1 MQRPL
6 AVAVPALDRRLG
18 RVRPPVVLEVEL
30 ADDRREVGR
39 LSLEGLEELVGR
51 DHRRARH
58 ALEIAHPPE
67 RLQHLG
73 RRPAAAVAVAE
84 HEQAATRAVVIL
96 VVARAPA
103 KLLDLGGRVVGVGR
117 REVGEHLGA
126 VDPLPHER
134 VVRRRVEPV
143 PRELLCE
150 EAPDPGAAHDL
161 RELAVVAEDVGVPEL
176 AAAAPE
182 LALEEPLAVQE
193 LADERLARRQV
204 AVGLDPRAADGH
216 PPARLGVR
224 EDPAIEVGAPLADPV
239 VLLGL
244 RAREP
249 ELRVAVHVRRLR
261 AECPHHLSLRLGQRP
276 QPRGVDVRV
285 ADRRELVDV
294 RAVPVGEKRL
304 QDRFALVPRRAVVLD
319 PDVAEAVELGE
330 QLSRPRLVKAV
341 HGVGLEPAED
351 IEVVVQIPRP
361 AVEPGDPAA
370 VEHDRL
376 ERRIRAGEL
385 AELAVTGQLDT
396 QVEPLASRG
405 RVEHRRV
412 DAGAVRARVEPLHRP
427 AVHPQGR
434 LAVAHPLEVDPLAGP
449 LGGDRCL
456 DPEPVRRPQRPEPV
470 TEGGVAEA
478 EPLGLLERDAVD
490 GPGDAQRVGVARCRR
505 GSGCGSARRPG
516 RCGRACTWG
525 GAARARQ
532 H

>member
-1 MQRPL
+1 M
-6 AVAVPALDRRLG
+6 
-18 RVRPPVVLEVEL
+18 
-30 ADDRREVGR
+30 
-39 LSLEGLEELVGR
+39 
-51 DHRRARH
+51 
-58 ALEIAHPPE
+58 
-67 RLQHLG
+67 
-73 RRPAAAVAVAE
+73 
-84 HEQAATRAVVIL
+84 IL

-143 PRELLCE
+143 PRELLGE

-224 EDPAIEVGAPLADPV
+224 EDPAIEVGTPLADPV

-261 AECPHHLSLRLGQRP
+261 AERPHHLSLRLGQRP

-304 QDRFALVPRRAVVLD
+304 QDRLALVPRRAVVLD

-341 HGVGLEPAED
+341 HGVGLEPAEH
-351 IEVVVQIPRP
+351 IEVVMQIPRP

-376 ERRIRAGEL
+376 ERRIRAREL
-385 AELAVTGQLDT
+385 AELAVARQLDA
-396 QVEPLASRG
+396 QVEPLASRRRVEDG
-405 RVEHRRV
+405 RV
-412 DAGAVRARVEPLHRP
+412 DPGAVRARVEPLHRP
-427 AVHPQGR
+427 AVHPQRR

-449 LGGDRCL
+449 LGGDGCL

-470 TEGGVAEA
+470 TEGGVAEV

-525 GAARARQ
+525 GAARARATLEGWLRARPARAPALRASTRPPRPPPG
-532 H
+532 